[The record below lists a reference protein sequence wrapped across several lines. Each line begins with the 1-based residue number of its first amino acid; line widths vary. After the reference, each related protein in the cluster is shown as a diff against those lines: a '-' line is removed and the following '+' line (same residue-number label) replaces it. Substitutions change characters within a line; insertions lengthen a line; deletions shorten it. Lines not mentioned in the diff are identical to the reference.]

1 MNILYPVPTLRNSQW
16 DIAVKSIPALKR
28 SHYFRI
34 DIPVAGDAPKD
45 IIGIYEYGYPV
56 RKNNRNSWPIY
67 IAKVGQKWYPME
79 SVTEHLMNR
88 IGEVIGIKM
97 AISKLLQINGQLRFL
112 SRYFLQ
118 KGESLVHGAEI
129 YAGFIEDANMEKVHG
144 IEKDGLSRNFFTFQF
159 TKQAILE
166 IFPVEGIQLL
176 EDFVKLLVFDAI
188 TGNNDRHFYNWGVI
202 THISSKRPAHFAPV
216 YDTARG
222 LFWNET
228 EEQLASYLKDTS
240 TLDTRLHKYAVNSRP
255 KTGWKGLE
263 NINHF
268 ELVHKISQS
277 DARYLKI
284 CEELVL
290 NKESAICR
298 MIDDDFSRL
307 LSSTRKTL
315 IKNLLRIRLKILTEN
330 IVSLHKP

>member
-1 MNILYPVPTLRNSQW
+1 MNLLPPVPTLRNSQW
-16 DIAVKSIPALKR
+16 DIAVKYIPALKR
-28 SHYFRI
+28 AHYFRV

-45 IIGIYEYGYPV
+45 IIGIYEYGHPV
-56 RKNNRNSWPIY
+56 RKNNRNSWPLY

-79 SVTEHLMNR
+79 SVTEYLMNR

-97 AISKLLQINGQLRFL
+97 ASSKLLRINGQLRFL

-144 IEKDGLSRNFFTFQF
+144 IEKDGHSRNFFTFQF
-159 TKQAILE
+159 TTQAMLK
-166 IFPVEGIQLL
+166 IFPGEGEQLL
-176 EDFVKLLVFDAI
+176 EDFVKLLVFDAV

-202 THISSKRPAHFAPV
+202 THISSKMPVHFAPV

-228 EEQLASYLKDTS
+228 ETQLAGYLRDTG
-240 TLDTRLHKYAVNSRP
+240 TLDDRLHKYAVNSRP
-255 KTGWKGLE
+255 KTGWDGLKD
-263 NINHF
+263 INHF
-268 ELVHKISQS
+268 DLIHEISKS

-284 CEELVL
+284 CEELIL
-290 NKESAICR
+290 NNESEICR
-298 MIDDDFSRL
+298 MIDEDFSRF
-307 LSSTRKTL
+307 LSPARKTL
-315 IKNLLRIRLKILTEN
+315 IKELLKIRLKILTEN